1 MTSEISVT
9 IPSGNEDGSTMES
22 NYTIEVDSE
31 QPSGAAACC
40 TEVKSLGT
48 ELIDYSRQ
56 KPWKKK
62 LLTVLVIASSVSV
75 FTDLLFFGNIR
86 QLLVKFVEWMAVHE
100 SAAVFAF
107 IGLFVVATLIF
118 IPPSFLFFG
127 AGYAFAHATHSI
139 TGGIIAA
146 TFACFTGC
154 FVGALLSFFRARY
167 MMRDLIYLFSRRY
180 PLVRAADKALK
191 RNGFRIMLLLRL
203 CPLIPFSALNYIG
216 GVTGISWVEFGAS
229 IVGILP
235 LLVLTVT
242 MGATAGNIV
251 SSNPTADQ
259 QLTLSIMM
267 FAGVGFLII
276 AVIIAWRFAKK
287 ELESELEMD
296 SAQMENYLHPEAA
309 MEQDLTEAGIET
321 QYNEET
327 ADDEEW
333 FWIW

>member
-1 MTSEISVT
+1 
-9 IPSGNEDGSTMES
+9 
-22 NYTIEVDSE
+22 
-31 QPSGAAACC
+31 
-40 TEVKSLGT
+40 
-48 ELIDYSRQ
+48 
-56 KPWKKK
+56 
-62 LLTVLVIASSVSV
+62 
-75 FTDLLFFGNIR
+75 
-86 QLLVKFVEWMAVHE
+86 
-100 SAAVFAF
+100 
-107 IGLFVVATLIF
+107 
-118 IPPSFLFFG
+118 
-127 AGYAFAHATHSI
+127 
-139 TGGIIAA
+139 
-146 TFACFTGC
+146 
-154 FVGALLSFFRARY
+154 
-167 MMRDLIYLFSRRY
+167 
-180 PLVRAADKALK
+180 
-191 RNGFRIMLLLRL
+191 MLLLRL

-333 FWIW
+333 FWIWT